1 MPRSPAGCRTRP
13 PAASPRVSSS
23 PPRGRRSPSRSW
35 VRFIIKRTLER
46 ISLRPAVRDG
56 MTILILT
63 MLFYYCHLPENE
75 HRHIFCLIPLLNL
88 LHFVWVR
95 FSVAVYKRFRIRHLS
110 QWKFLKTGRV
120 TVYAVKSR
128 GREGNLSP
136 RGKNKNKNKFF
147 SLSINGEYRVS
158 RSFYK

>member
-63 MLFYYCHLPENE
+63 MLFYTIAICQKNA

-95 FSVAVYKRFRIRHLS
+95 FSVAVYKRFWIRHLS

-120 TVYAVKSR
+120 TVYAVKSQ
-128 GREGNLSP
+128 GREGH
-136 RGKNKNKNKFF
+136 F
-147 SLSINGEYRVS
+147 SLRLQLKQCNFVPVFRIRNQIRIQGV
-158 RSFYK
+158 F